1 MNDEI
6 LIYTFSTFQ
15 AYFIGCSFDSFS
27 TSWKDRSY
35 VITLMVMAW
44 VIPLTILFL
53 SHFSIVHSV
62 RKSNVQV
69 LCETKFSCGLTKK
82 CVKINIDDSVPDSN
96 AVAVDT
102 RPSHRRSQRVST
114 NLYISCFYPYNH
126 QLPFVKTCSMMRFAY
141 NFSFRWK
148 RNSPKWY
155 HFFKSSGYWLGHRMR

>member
-35 VITLMVMAW
+35 VITLMVIAW

-102 RPSHRRSQRVST
+102 RPSHRRSQRVSK
-114 NLYISCFYPYNH
+114 NLNLPSFYL
-126 QLPFVKTCSMMRFAY
+126 Q
-141 NFSFRWK
+141 
-148 RNSPKWY
+148 SPITFHKNMQY
-155 HFFKSSGYWLGHRMR
+155 EDICL

>member
-1 MNDEI
+1 M
-6 LIYTFSTFQ
+6 
-15 AYFIGCSFDSFS
+15 
-27 TSWKDRSY
+27 
-35 VITLMVMAW
+35 VIAW

-96 AVAVDT
+96 AVAVDN
-102 RPSHRRSQRVST
+102 RPSHRRSQRVSQ
-114 NLYISCFYPYNH
+114 NVY
-126 QLPFVKTCSMMRFAY
+126 LPFLYHILYNLAQPCSMMRFAY
-141 NFSFRWK
+141 DFSFRWK

>member
-1 MNDEI
+1 M
-6 LIYTFSTFQ
+6 
-15 AYFIGCSFDSFS
+15 
-27 TSWKDRSY
+27 
-35 VITLMVMAW
+35 VIAW

-102 RPSHRRSQRVST
+102 RPSHRRSQRVSK
-114 NLYISCFYPYNH
+114 NLNLPSFYLYSAISWIHAVGWHSLIILVSDGRETH
-126 QLPFVKTCSMMRFAY
+126 Q
-141 NFSFRWK
+141 NGII
-148 RNSPKWY
+148 
-155 HFFKSSGYWLGHRMR
+155 SSNRLAIGLDTVCDDALLDNVFQCV